1 MSFSMQ
7 ELADR
12 AEPGTWKDTLVHVL
26 EAEAIHKA
34 LWKACE
40 ADYNRFYETPEHL
53 RESLGSEI
61 VKVVDSLEW
70 SVSSLQETRDG
81 LYGARNDAFV
91 AKAAE
96 LGAAPAVDGEPSW
109 IRLMRDLQTL
119 REWRQAHLDGI
130 DVQLPQFVMREPSRK
145 DPGMF
150 DRALQGWS
158 KAAGLK
164 VGGVRA
170 EVLEIAQAGLLPGIV
185 PDPAFY
191 AYEVSGDHAAALA
204 DLVARRGVDEV
215 LAQVRLAGEVLPAAS
230 FPVPEEAVRLLE
242 GGAAPRP

>member
-40 ADYNRFYETPEHL
+40 ADYNRFYGTPEHL
-53 RESLGSEI
+53 RESLGTEI

-70 SVSSLQETRDG
+70 SVSSLQATRDG

-96 LGAAPAVDGEPSW
+96 LGTAPAVDGEPSW
-109 IRLMRDLQTL
+109 IRLMRDLQAL
-119 REWRQAHLDGI
+119 REWRHAHLDGI

-145 DPGMF
+145 EPGMF
-150 DRALQGWS
+150 DRAFQAWS

-164 VGGVRA
+164 VGNVRA

-185 PDPAFY
+185 ADPATY
-191 AYEVSGDHAAALA
+191 AYEVPGDHVAALA
-204 DLVARRGVDEV
+204 DLVERRGVDAVLAEV
-215 LAQVRLAGEVLPAAS
+215 LLAGEVLPAGA
-230 FPVPEEAVRLLE
+230 FPMPEEAIRLLE
-242 GGAAPRP
+242 GRTSPRP